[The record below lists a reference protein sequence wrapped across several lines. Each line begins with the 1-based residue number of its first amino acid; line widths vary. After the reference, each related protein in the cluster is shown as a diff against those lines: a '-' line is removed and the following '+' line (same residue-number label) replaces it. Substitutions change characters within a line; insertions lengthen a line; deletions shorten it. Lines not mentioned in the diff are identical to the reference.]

1 VLKLYDTR
9 TRTVQTAGAGQR
21 GTLRVYTCG
30 PTVYRY
36 AHVGNLRSYLLSDLI
51 RRVAERRGRRVT
63 VCQNITDVGHLTD
76 DSDPDASGEDKVL
89 TQARAEGR
97 TALEIARH
105 YEDAFRADLDALNIR
120 PADYSPR
127 ASESIELMIDLIAR
141 LIDSGH
147 AYPAPDGS
155 VLFDARSFPGYGEL
169 SGNRLAD
176 LQPGYRSGGSVDA
189 SKRFHAD
196 WALWKSAAG
205 RTELIW
211 PTPWGTGFPGWH
223 TECSAMSLHYLGE
236 HIDIHTGGID
246 LRFPHHE
253 NERAQSNAVTG
264 HDVVRQWVHGEHLL
278 FEGRKMAK
286 STGNVVLL
294 SDLTAR
300 GLDPLALRLAFLEH
314 RYRQQMNLGWD
325 TLEAADK
332 TLRRWRERVASWARS
347 PSAVMPSRY
356 ADAVTAAFDNDLDT
370 ATGLR
375 TLRALERDESVPPGA
390 RFEAFAYLDQ
400 LLGLDLARD
409 VGKPGVAPQLP
420 EGAAALLE
428 ARDRAR
434 EARDWPASDRLRGEL
449 ADLGVTVTDTPEGQ
463 SWTVRLRPTPPHSAA
478 GVAASAS
485 DAGRHFGTGTRPGST
500 SSSPAKN
507 RPTSSWPRKVTFS
520 AIIRLSR
527 RPISA
532 MASAAMSDAG

>member
-1 VLKLYDTR
+1 
-9 TRTVQTAGAGQR
+9 
-21 GTLRVYTCG
+21 
-30 PTVYRY
+30 
-36 AHVGNLRSYLLSDLI
+36 
-51 RRVAERRGRRVT
+51 VT

-89 TQARAEGR
+89 TQARSEGR

-127 ASESIELMIDLIAR
+127 ASESIDLMIDLIAR

-147 AYPAPDGS
+147 AYVADGS
-155 VLFDARSFPGYGEL
+155 VLFDARSFRGYGEL
-169 SGNRLAD
+169 SGNRLTD

-196 WALWKSAAG
+196 WALWKPAAG
-205 RTELIW
+205 RTELVW

-286 STGNVVLL
+286 STGNVVLP
-294 SDLTAR
+294 SELTAR

-332 TLRRWRERVASWARS
+332 TLRRWRERVASWACS

-356 ADAVTAAFDNDLDT
+356 TDAVTAAFDNDLDT
-370 ATGLR
+370 PTGLR

-390 RFEAFAYLDQ
+390 RFEAFAHLDQ

-409 VGKPGVAPQLP
+409 VGKPTMAPQLP
-420 EGAAALLE
+420 EGAAARLE
-428 ARDRAR
+428 ARARAR
-434 EARDWPASDRLRGEL
+434 EAHDWPGSDRLRDEL
-449 ADLGVTVTDTPEGQ
+449 AALGVTVTDTPEGQ
-463 SWTVRLRPTPPHSAA
+463 SWTVRLRPTPPHRAA

-485 DAGRHFGTGTRPGST
+485 DPGRHLGTGTRPGST

-507 RPTSSWPRKVTFS
+507 GATSSRPRKVTFS
-520 AIIRLSR
+520 AISRLSR

-532 MASAAMSDAG
+532 MASAAMSDAGWDNAR